1 MPVGTGFDIVRS
13 KRTRLLAA
21 FGVCLLATVLASAGA
36 AFAGGAA
43 AGGSAESDAQLASE
57 KLPTIVLLQ
66 AGVEPEGATQALEQR
81 HGFSS
86 RFRYA
91 HALRGFAADLSQR
104 QRERLAADPRVALVT
119 ADPLVHQDA
128 IDALVPGETLPTGIR
143 RMGSVVAASRRD
155 GNPLSVR
162 RPSTVKVAVIDTGVD
177 LDHPDLNVISGTD
190 CVFPGTTAEDD
201 NGHGTHVAGTIAA
214 KNTGSGVVGVV
225 PGTTIVAVKALKAI
239 SRRHSRS

>member
-1 MPVGTGFDIVRS
+1 MPMRLGEGMRANLNPRVGGALSAASGQNAPVGTGFDIVRS

-36 AFAGGAA
+36 AAGGP
-43 AGGSAESDAQLASE
+43 GESEARLASE

-91 HALRGFAADLSQR
+91 HALRGFAADLNQR

-119 ADPLVHQDA
+119 ADKPVFADA
-128 IDALVPGETLPTGIR
+128 IDALAPGRDDSHRCSPDRLGRRGISTR
-143 RMGSVVAASRRD
+143 R
-155 GNPLSVR
+155 
-162 RPSTVKVAVIDTGVD
+162 
-177 LDHPDLNVISGTD
+177 
-190 CVFPGTTAEDD
+190 
-201 NGHGTHVAGTIAA
+201 
-214 KNTGSGVVGVV
+214 
-225 PGTTIVAVKALKAI
+225 
-239 SRRHSRS
+239 